1 MSEQTDLLARID
13 ERTAAIASRLDE
25 MFDRMDRLDKIV
37 VTGNGKPALTER
49 MSLLEQQFA
58 SDQPSGRSAS
68 EKVKVPAS
76 VGVPLRRVSTLPVT
90 GFGVTGPNASPSGNL
105 PTVTTIVRGGWVKLG
120 RKPSSPVGVET
131 IVTEYDR

>member
-1 MSEQTDLLARID
+1 MSDSSEMLARID

-58 SDQPSGRSAS
+58 NFMLVCTECRKIVYAPKPPEKKEES
-68 EKVKVPAS
+68 EKTS
-76 VGVPLRRVSTLPVT
+76 VAAVALAALDEKKTITVEKWKFYTAVATGVIAVLVTLV
-90 GFGVTGPNASPSGNL
+90 AL
-105 PTVTTIVRGGWVKLG
+105 IK
-120 RKPSSPVGVET
+120 
-131 IVTEYDR
+131 